1 MTPAAANERKPRAK
15 TPARRQ
21 PGKPKALSIPQAKRA
36 KYLELVATGTP
47 LDEAARAIGAT
58 GRLMRSLAHNDP
70 EFAEARQAA
79 IAEARAQD
87 LEEYVPK
94 LRAARRKLAVDEL
107 DGRMLH
113 YESIAHDPEYRAA
126 HQKTTVEMT
135 ATHTSQVEVTIEHT
149 AQDVAW
155 LLNELHAIG
164 LIQPGPALP
173 AHTAGLAV
181 LETPSD

>member
-1 MTPAAANERKPRAK
+1 MTPAVANERKPKAK

-21 PGKPKALSIPQAKRA
+21 PPKPKALRIPPAKRA
-36 KYLELVATGTP
+36 RYLELVATGTP
-47 LDEAARAIGAT
+47 LDKAARDIGAT

-70 EFAEARQAA
+70 EFAQARQDA

-113 YESIAHDPEYRAA
+113 YESIANDPDYRAA
-126 HQKTTVEMT
+126 HMKSQVEMT
-135 ATHTSQVEVTIEHT
+135 GPAGGPVEVRVDVTFPQLQQLL
-149 AQDVAW
+149 AQRAGDAGRVAR
-155 LLNELHAIG
+155 HAP
-164 LIQPGPALP
+164 LIDLP
-173 AHTAGLAV
+173 AKAGA
-181 LETPSD
+181 S